1 MSEILEALP
10 KGLKD
15 SNMLKIDFGKE
26 KSKNKCMAETQI
38 MGVML
43 SVAFHPIR

>member
-1 MSEILEALP
+1 MLEILPER
-10 KGLKD
+10 LKD

-38 MGVML
+38 MGVIL
-43 SVAFHPIR
+43 SMAFQPMR